1 MYRRRTTLLILAAL
15 LVLFAA
21 VRLLLRTDEGLRG
34 QYFPDA
40 DLSGAPAAVAID
52 REISIATV
60 YERWRARPPAV
71 FSVQWSGFIHV
82 EHAGPYTFWVTSD
95 DSSRLYVDGKLV
107 VQNDG
112 MHAAQTQ
119 SGALELTA
127 GPHDI
132 LLQYRQLGGAWA
144 LAWSWAREGQT
155 PVRVPSRVL
164 SPRRQQATVVWAGRL
179 ESVVKILAALLVLAG
194 SIELWKRRPRW
205 THRRWLRF
213 AAAAAVAASLAGFYL
228 NGASEH
234 ARVVNLSKARGD
246 QSGFLADA
254 EQVYANF
261 NGLTPP
267 GLVGKR
273 NSMPVYAGV
282 LSLFYDPQMSDD
294 EYFLVARAWNIRLSL
309 LLIGILACV
318 FAWHLPGILA
328 MNLTLI
334 VAFSVFV
341 FKAGYS
347 QPELLFYTFVFL
359 TFLVFL
365 HLLQTPPGRKRFGL
379 AIVGGVLSGLT
390 YLTKAAVMPLV
401 AIFVAVFLGQALVM
415 HIRAANSARTGLA
428 SLAVRVAPAA
438 LLVVTC
444 LAVLSPYLIHNK
456 QTFGRYFYNVNT
468 TFYVWYDNWPMASV
482 GTILHG
488 DAVGWPKMPESELPS
503 MQKYLRTHSVGDI
516 ARRLAG
522 GFRDMVVRS
531 FNTYWYFKYVAI
543 YAAIVIA
550 VIVVNSR
557 AALDVVRARPAES
570 LFVLVYTG
578 VYLMATAFYEPIS
591 GTGTTRL
598 LMAHITP
605 LLFVA
610 SLFLAQPAIDATR
623 WRIGATTVTML
634 HVHVF
639 VTVTIALDI
648 LFVVWPRLMTTF
660 GGF

>member
-1 MYRRRTTLLILAAL
+1 MPRRPTALLLLIAL
-15 LVLFAA
+15 LVLLAA
-21 VRLLLRTDEGLRG
+21 VRSILHAGEGLRG

-52 REISIATV
+52 REISIATIF
-60 YERWRARPPAV
+60 ERWRARPPAV
-71 FSVQWSGFIHV
+71 FSVQWSGYIHV
-82 EHAGPYTFWVTSD
+82 EDSGPYTFWLTSD

-112 MHAAQTQ
+112 VHAAQTE
-119 SGALELTA
+119 SGALALTE
-127 GPHDI
+127 GPHDV

-144 LAWSWAREGQT
+144 LQWSWARDGRT
-155 PVRVPSRVL
+155 PAIVPSRVL
-164 SPRRQQATVVWAGRL
+164 STKPQLATAAWAGRL
-179 ESVVKILAALLVLAG
+179 ESILKVLAALLVFMVG
-194 SIELWKRRPRW
+194 VELWARRPRW
-205 THRRWLRF
+205 TSQRWLRF
-213 AAAAAVAASLAGFYL
+213 AAAAVIVSALAAFYL
-228 NGASEH
+228 AAASEH

-254 EQVYANF
+254 EQVYANWH
-261 NGLTPP
+261 GLTPP

-273 NSMPVYAGV
+273 NSMPVYAGY

-309 LLIGILACV
+309 MLLIILACV

-328 MNLTLI
+328 LNLTLI
-334 VAFSVFV
+334 AAFSVFV

-347 QPELLFYTFVFL
+347 QPELLFYTLVFL
-359 TFLVFL
+359 TFVLFWHVL
-365 HLLQTPPGRKRFGL
+365 RTPPGRKQLAL
-379 AIVGGVLSGLT
+379 AIVGGLLAGLT

-401 AIFVAVFLGQALVM
+401 AIFVTVFLLQALVM
-415 HIRAANSARTGLA
+415 HLRSGRDPQAAAA
-428 SLAVRVAPAA
+428 SLAARLAPPV
-438 LLVVTC
+438 LLVATC

-468 TFYVWYDNWPMASV
+468 TFYVWYDNWPQASV

-488 DAVGWPKMPESELPS
+488 DGVGWPTMPESELPS
-503 MQKYLRTHSVGDI
+503 MQKYLRTHGVGAI
-516 ARRLAG
+516 TSRLAG
-522 GFRDMVVRS
+522 GFRDMVIRS
-531 FNTYWYFKYVAI
+531 FSTYWYFKYVAL
-543 YAAIVIA
+543 YAAILIA
-550 VIVVNSR
+550 TLAVNGQ
-557 AALDVVRARPAES
+557 AVLEAVRSKPAEG
-570 LFVLVYTG
+570 LFVLAYTG

-610 SLFLAQPAIDATR
+610 SMLLAEPAIAATR
-623 WRIGATTVTML
+623 WQIGGSTITMT
-634 HVHVF
+634 HVHIF
-639 VTVTIALDI
+639 VTATIALDI
-648 LFVVWPRLMTTF
+648 LFVVWPRLMTTY